1 MSAPS
6 VYAAI
11 NAISA
16 ELAQHGIAKSHVNEA
31 DDYRYRSIDDL
42 LDRLAPLLAKH
53 RLCVLPRVKKRTIAE
68 RQDEGQRLLFHVSL
82 KVAFT
87 LTSVDDGPSHV
98 VEAYGEALDASDKAT
113 AKAMSAAYK
122 SAMIQT
128 FCIPLA
134 GSEDPDR
141 ASPRA
146 TSRTHVPE
154 PVQGWEQW
162 ARDIEDIVGV
172 CESDSAIELV
182 QERNRGLLKALSRER
197 QELYQHLGE
206 AFRRAAEGARRAGR
220 ATVEGKAPEAQRRA
234 VCSRR
239 AGDRKCLSCAFPL
252 ACRQSN
258 ARKHRGP
265 APLIAPGSVATT
277 ALYQAASGLLVE
289 CAHVRGGHGWGS
301 GPQALGPWTISLC
314 RDHHLEQHELGEPAF
329 EARYELNL
337 RHLAK
342 EFAQRSPYLGKL
354 RTM

>member
-1 MSAPS
+1 MSAPG

-53 RLCVLPRVKKRTIAE
+53 RLCVLPRVKKRAIAE
-68 RQDEGQRLLFHVSL
+68 RQDDGQRLLFHVSL
-82 KVAFT
+82 KVAFS
-87 LTSVDDGPSHV
+87 LTSVDDGSSHV
-98 VEAYGEALDASDKAT
+98 VEAYGEALDPSDKAT

-141 ASPRA
+141 ASPRT

-162 ARDIEDIVGV
+162 ARDIEDIVSL

-182 QERNRGLLKALSRER
+182 QDRNRGPLKALSRER

-206 AFRRAAEGARRAGR
+206 AFGARRAMLRQRG
-220 ATVEGKAPEAQRRA
+220 APSSKGKRRKRNA
-234 VCSRR
+234 EP
-239 AGDRKCLSCAFPL
+239 CA
-252 ACRQSN
+252 
-258 ARKHRGP
+258 
-265 APLIAPGSVATT
+265 
-277 ALYQAASGLLVE
+277 AAE
-289 CAHVRGGHGWGS
+289 RETEDA
-301 GPQALGPWTISLC
+301 
-314 RDHHLEQHELGEPAF
+314 
-329 EARYELNL
+329 
-337 RHLAK
+337 
-342 EFAQRSPYLGKL
+342 
-354 RTM
+354 